1 MATKLIEKIN
11 KANLRKDEL
20 PRIKI
25 GDNVKVSV
33 RIKEGG
39 KERIQVFS
47 GVVIARKGGGATETI
62 TVRRVSFGEGMER
75 VFPLH
80 SPSIAKIV
88 VESSSQVRRAK
99 LYFLRERS
107 GKVARL
113 KMADA

>member
-1 MATKLIEKIN
+1 MATKLLEKIS
-11 KANLRKDEL
+11 KENLRKDAL
-20 PRIKI
+20 PKVKI
-25 GDNVKVSV
+25 GDNIKVSV

-47 GVVIARKGGGATETI
+47 GVLIARKGGGATETI

-75 VFPLH
+75 VFPIH

-99 LYFLRERS
+99 LYFLRDRT

-113 KMADA
+113 KMANA

>member
-1 MATKLIEKIN
+1 MATKMLEKIS
-11 KANLRKDEL
+11 KENLRKDEL
-20 PRIKI
+20 PKIKI
-25 GDNVKVSV
+25 GDNVKISV

-39 KERIQVFS
+39 KERLQVYS
-47 GVVIARKGGGATETI
+47 GVVIARKGGGSTETM

-75 VFPLH
+75 IFPLH

-88 VESSSQVRRAK
+88 VESSSKVRRAK

-113 KMADA
+113 KMANA